1 MLNEAEQERYRD
13 VEIAPSIVE
22 HELTPASVGFDV
34 PAPRARKRRLVLW
47 PVAAAL
53 AIGIG
58 AGFLGGYGVGSRDRI
73 EVPVFDV
80 SPPVASSQSAPAP
93 VPAAPAAPA
102 AGREFTESAVTDASK
117 PPPAAA
123 APAPPQRAASAA
135 TAAGSRPTETPKG
148 TAIGRVLVRS
158 TPAGARVFVDGRD
171 YGQTPAAVRDLAV
184 GAHQVRITRDG
195 YVAEERRV
203 AITAAR
209 PAQSITVPLS
219 RTRTAS
225 AAETSA
231 PLPSTPATVGRFV
244 GGLAIDSR
252 PPGAKVYIDGKLVGN
267 TPLALGDVRAG
278 EHVVRIEQEG
288 YRRWSSS
295 VRVVAA
301 EQNRVT
307 ASLER

>member
-1 MLNEAEQERYRD
+1 M
-13 VEIAPSIVE
+13 
-22 HELTPASVGFDV
+22 PAG
-34 PAPRARKRRLVLW
+34 
-47 PVAAAL
+47 
-53 AIGIG
+53 
-58 AGFLGGYGVGSRDRI
+58 
-73 EVPVFDV
+73 
-80 SPPVASSQSAPAP
+80 
-93 VPAAPAAPA
+93 PAAPA

-117 PPPAAA
+117 PPPVAA

-135 TAAGSRPTETPKG
+135 TAAGSRPTETPIG

>member
-1 MLNEAEQERYRD
+1 
-13 VEIAPSIVE
+13 
-22 HELTPASVGFDV
+22 
-34 PAPRARKRRLVLW
+34 
-47 PVAAAL
+47 
-53 AIGIG
+53 G
-58 AGFLGGYGVGSRDRI
+58 ARDRMD
-73 EVPVFDV
+73 VPVFDV
-80 SPPVASSQSAPAP
+80 SPPVASSQSAP
-93 VPAAPAAPA
+93 VPAGPAAPA

-117 PPPAAA
+117 PPPVAA

-135 TAAGSRPTETPKG
+135 TAAGSRPTETPIG

-225 AAETSA
+225 AVGASDRTPA
-231 PLPSTPATVGRFV
+231 PSTPATIGRFV
-244 GGLAIDSR
+244 GQLAIDSR
-252 PPGAKVYIDGKLVGN
+252 PPGAKVYVDGKLMGN

-278 EHVVRIEQEG
+278 EHVVRIEQDG

-307 ASLER
+307 A